1 MRDLLRPYKIELRL
15 AVVLALICI
24 VLAVAAPQFATLPNL
39 TSLLN
44 NSAVNLIWA
53 VGLLVVLIAG
63 GIDISFA
70 VASSVVQYIAAK
82 LLISVGGGN
91 WLLGFLFCG
100 SLGILL
106 GLLNAWLIHGFRIIS
121 IVVTIATFNA
131 FFGLLMFFSG
141 GRNIYDLPDWWT
153 ARIFIFEYENA
164 QG

>member
-1 MRDLLRPYKIELRL
+1 MRNILRGYTIEARL
-15 AVVLALICI
+15 MVVLAAIC
-24 VLAVAAPQFATLPNL
+24 VALSLAAPQFATLPNL
-39 TSLLN
+39 TSLIN

-70 VASSVVQYIAAK
+70 VASSVVQYLAVK
-82 LLISVGGGN
+82 LLMAVGGGN
-91 WLLGFLFCG
+91 WVLGFLFCG

-141 GRNIYDLPDWWT
+141 GRNIYNLPRLVDG
-153 ARIFIFEYENA
+153 ARVPFRV
-164 QG
+164 